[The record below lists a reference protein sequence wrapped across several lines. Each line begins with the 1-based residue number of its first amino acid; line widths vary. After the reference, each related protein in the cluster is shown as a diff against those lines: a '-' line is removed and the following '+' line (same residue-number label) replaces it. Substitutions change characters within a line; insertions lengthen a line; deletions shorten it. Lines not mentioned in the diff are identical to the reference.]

1 MSFTRLALGLALLL
15 PTAASAA
22 DLPMRRHHARYHHVR
37 HVVERNNVIVCT
49 TTDLVLVTY
58 SNCGQ
63 GFDPLSIAAG
73 K

>member
-1 MSFTRLALGLALLL
+1 MFTRLFVCLALLL
-15 PTAASAA
+15 PTAAGAA
-22 DLPMRRHHARYHHVR
+22 DLPLRRHHIRSHHRVR
-37 HVVERNNVIVCT
+37 HFVERNNVIVCT

-63 GFDPLSIAAG
+63 GLDPLSIAAG